1 MTNRY
6 AINCRLTICILGL
19 VIMTAS
25 DYILYIR
32 WIYSMNNYKWYAGA
46 IIFPLVGLL
55 MFWIPTF
62 YMTYI
67 SKTIKER
74 DKKLNHKKM
83 ICMGFLDSLNSIIA
97 TFSIPFLSVPLM
109 TILDK
114 SSLPITMLF
123 SYFWLKRRYFKSH
136 YLGAFLTIYGILLP
150 LIMWTDNVIANP
162 FWISMYF
169 LSIIPGCISYC
180 YKEKWMKLS
189 DVSLWWMNA
198 WVSLWQVL
206 VGLLSLP
213 IILIPG
219 LTVAHTPGIS
229 IGNYLLAA
237 TKCQFLGIN
246 TLDGDNCEFAS
257 IWMIAYQTICTIV
270 NIMMLVIMKDSSS
283 VMFLVVNTIKTPI
296 TAWLGSYASIAGKA
310 ASPVTTADFMSFIML
325 LVAGYV
331 YYHKKELS
339 LDPNITGHQGIPSP
353 TRQTDLGNPLI
364 DSYDENFKK
373 L

>member
-1 MTNRY
+1 
-6 AINCRLTICILGL
+6 
-19 VIMTAS
+19 MTAS

-46 IIFPLVGLL
+46 IIFPLVGLF
-55 MFWIPTF
+55 MFWIPTI
-62 YMTYI
+62 YMSYI
-67 SKTIKER
+67 SKTITND
-74 DKKLNHKKM
+74 DKNLNQKKM
-83 ICMGFLDSLNSIIA
+83 FIMGFLDSTNSIIA
-97 TFSIPFLSVPLM
+97 TFAIPFLSVPLM

-114 SSLPITMLF
+114 SSLPITMLC
-123 SYFWLKRRYFKSH
+123 SYIWLKRRYYKSH

-150 LIMWTDNVIANP
+150 LIMWRGNVIANP
-162 FWISMYF
+162 FWVSMYI
-169 LSIIPGCISYC
+169 LSIIPGSISYC
-180 YKEKWMKLS
+180 YKEKWMKLT

-206 VGLLSLP
+206 VGLLTLP

-219 LTVAHTPGIS
+219 LTVAHTPNIS
-229 IGNYLLAA
+229 IIDYLLAA

-257 IWMIAYQTICTIV
+257 IWMISYQTICTIV

-283 VMFLVVNTIKTPI
+283 VMFLVINTIKTPI

-310 ASPVTTADFMSFIML
+310 ASPVTTADLMSFVML
-325 LVAGYV
+325 LVAGGV
-331 YYHKKELS
+331 YYYKKEIS

-353 TRQTDLGNPLI
+353 TRYNDLGNPLM
-364 DSYDENFKK
+364 DPSDTNFKK